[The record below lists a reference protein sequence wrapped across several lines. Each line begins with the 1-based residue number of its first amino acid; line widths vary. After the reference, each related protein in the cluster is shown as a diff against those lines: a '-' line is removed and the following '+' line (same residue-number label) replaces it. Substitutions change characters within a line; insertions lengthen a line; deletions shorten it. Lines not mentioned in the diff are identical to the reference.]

1 MDVVPVEPGTEDEWQ
16 QEPFGGRIS
25 DGYIWG
31 RGAIDN
37 KSAVLGTLEAVE
49 MLLADGFRPTR
60 TVYLAYGHD
69 EEVGGTNGARAI
81 AALLES
87 RGVALDMVLD
97 EGGVIGDGV
106 LPGITAPVA
115 LVGIAEKGFVTL
127 ELSARVPGGHSSLP
141 PRQGAVGIV
150 SAAIAKLDGSP
161 MPARLEGPTQEL
173 FNRIGP
179 RFPMAQRA
187 ALANL
192 WLTRPLVAR
201 LRRPGAIFP
210 RSRHRQVAVTDGS
223 VTRNSNEIGVGSG
236 PIRPKVADSYLVGTR
251 RFSSSGQSKFANTS
265 QLHRSNLTADQPH
278 KRTDK
283 GGVRCGQ
290 AQRR

>member
-1 MDVVPVEPGTEDEWQ
+1 L
-16 QEPFGGRIS
+16 
-25 DGYIWG
+25 
-31 RGAIDN
+31 
-37 KSAVLGTLEAVE
+37 K
-49 MLLADGFRPTR
+49 
-60 TVYLAYGHD
+60 
-69 EEVGGTNGARAI
+69 
-81 AALLES
+81 
-87 RGVALDMVLD
+87 
-97 EGGVIGDGV
+97 
-106 LPGITAPVA
+106 
-115 LVGIAEKGFVTL
+115 
-127 ELSARVPGGHSSLP
+127 LSARVPGGHSSLP